1 MIRRRLGVIAAAV
14 TLAVLGGSGAAIAS
28 WHATAAAPATASST
42 TVASTFARAGGLDT
56 TYRYTGTSSPVVTG
70 TLALANTGTTPLSY
84 TLANATTGSTV
95 LAQKVA
101 LTLWTGTCGA
111 TIPATGTVATTLAD
125 PAPTLP
131 AAARTLAPGAKV
143 TVCVATRIAGSDTST
158 TNAALQG
165 QAVTAALSATG
176 TVGTAW
182 TTTAAATPL
191 TQSVYR
197 MAAIGT
203 VGCSSS
209 GFFSSRVTLRWQA
222 PADRPVGGRV
232 DYRIVDT
239 ATGGVVTTVASDA
252 SSVSVEL
259 AARSLPTEGTFALA
273 VEATEAATG
282 TTTPLSGTVSVT
294 RDLRIFDLFRWVSCS

>member
-1 MIRRRLGVIAAAV
+1 MIRRRLGIIAAAV
-14 TLAVLGGSGAAIAS
+14 TLAVLSGSGAAVAA
-28 WHATAAAPATASST
+28 WHATASAPATASST
-42 TVASTFARAGGLDT
+42 TIASTFVRAGALDT

-70 TLALANTGTTPLSY
+70 TLALANTGTTPLAF
-84 TLANATTGSTV
+84 TLTNATTGSAV

-101 LTLWTGTCGA
+101 LTLWTGACGT
-111 TIPATGTVATTLAD
+111 TIPATGTTTTTLAD
-125 PAPTLP
+125 PAPALP

-143 TVCVATRIAGSDTST
+143 TVCVATRIAGSDAST

-176 TVGTAW
+176 TIGTAW
-182 TTTAAATPL
+182 TTTATATPL

-197 MAAIGT
+197 MAAVGT

-209 GFFSSRVTLRWQA
+209 GFFASRVTLRWQA
-222 PADRPVGGRV
+222 PADRPAGARI

-239 ATGGVVTTVASDA
+239 ASGAVITTVASDA
-252 SSVSVEL
+252 SSASVEL
-259 AARSLPTEGTFALA
+259 AARSLPSEGTFALA

-282 TTTPLSGTVSVT
+282 TTTALSGTVSVT
-294 RDLRIFDLFRWVSCS
+294 RDLRIFDLFRWVTCS